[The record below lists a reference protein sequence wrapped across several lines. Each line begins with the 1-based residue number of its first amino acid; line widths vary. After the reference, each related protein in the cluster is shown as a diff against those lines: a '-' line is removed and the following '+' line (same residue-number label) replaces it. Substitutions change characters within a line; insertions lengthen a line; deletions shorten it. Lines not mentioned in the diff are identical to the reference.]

1 MALSSNLAR
10 LVSTTTKTTPQW
22 RGITPRWIL
31 KLLPYVQVKSGVYR
45 LNRVESD
52 PSVVSGHIEGDEI
65 PDSFAGLEDEPQEYT
80 LTPVEAALKIHSR
93 VLDLYNDPYDQLQ
106 LQSATLIE
114 AMKEQQ
120 EDEVINSKDFGLLAS
135 VAKGMSIATESGPP
149 TPNDL
154 DNLISMVWN
163 RPAFFV
169 ANPKA
174 IARFG
179 HECTKRGVCIG
190 AVEMLGS
197 PFQTWRGI
205 PIVPSNK
212 VKIDAKGNTSMMLLR
227 VGAENQ
233 GIVGLQHAGVKNEVM
248 PGISMRLTGI
258 DNKNVAT
265 YMLSLY
271 HSLAIHTEE
280 SLGVLSIKL

>member
-1 MALSSNLAR
+1 MALSVNLAR
-10 LVSTTTKTTPQW
+10 LVSTTTKTPPQW
-22 RGITPRWIL
+22 RGITPRWLL
-31 KLLPYVQVKSGVYR
+31 KLLPYVQVSGGVYR
-45 LNRVESD
+45 VNRVEAD
-52 PSVVSGHIEGDEI
+52 PSVMGGHTEGNEI
-65 PDSFAGLEDEPQEYT
+65 PDSFAGLDDEPQEYT
-80 LTPVEAALKIHSR
+80 LSPVEAALKIHSR
-93 VLDLYNDPYDQLQ
+93 VMDLYTDPYDQLQ
-106 LQSATLIE
+106 LQSMVLIE

-120 EDEVINSKDFGLLAS
+120 EDEVINHPEFGLLAS
-135 VAKGMSIATESGPP
+135 VAKGMSIAAETGPP

-154 DNLISMVWN
+154 DNLIGKVWN

-169 ANPKA
+169 ANPLT

-179 HECTKRGVCIG
+179 QECTKRGVCIG

-205 PIVPSNK
+205 PIIPSNK
-212 VKIDAKGNTSMMLLR
+212 IKIDAKGNTSMMLLR
-227 VGAENQ
+227 VGAENM
-233 GIVGLQHAGVKNEVM
+233 GVVGLHHPGVKNEVM

-271 HSLAIHTEE
+271 HSVAVHTEE
-280 SLGVLSIKL
+280 ALGVLSLKL

>member
-10 LVSTTTKTTPQW
+10 LTSTTTKTSPLW
-22 RGITPRWIL
+22 RGTTPRWLL
-31 KLLPYVQVKSGVYR
+31 KLLPYVEVNAGVYR
-45 LNRVESD
+45 VNRVEAD
-52 PSVVSGHIEGDEI
+52 PSIVGGHEEGDTI
-65 PDSFAGLEDEPQEYT
+65 PDSFAELEDNPLEYT
-80 LTPVEAALKIHSR
+80 LSPIEARLKIHSR
-93 VLDLYNDPYDQLQ
+93 VMDLYTEPYDQLQ
-106 LQSATLIE
+106 LQAMVLIE

-120 EDEVINSKDFGLLAS
+120 EDEVINHPDFGMLAA
-135 VAKGMSIATESGPP
+135 VTKQMAITTESGPP

-154 DNLISMVWN
+154 DNLISLVWN

-169 ANPKA
+169 AHPRT

-197 PFQTWRGI
+197 PFHTWRGI

-212 VKIDAKGNTSMMLLR
+212 LKIDPEGNSHIILLR
-227 VGAENQ
+227 AGAENM
-233 GIVGLQHAGVKNEVM
+233 GVVGLQHAKVKNEVL

-258 DNKNVAT
+258 DIKNIAT
-265 YMLSLY
+265 YMLTLY
-271 HSLAIHTEE
+271 HSVAVHLEE
-280 SLGVLSIKL
+280 ALGVITVKI

>member
-1 MALSSNLAR
+1 MALSSDLAR
-10 LVSTTTKTTPQW
+10 LVTTTTKTPPQW
-22 RGITPRWIL
+22 RGITPRWLL
-31 KLLPYVQVKSGVYR
+31 KLLPYAELKGGVYR
-45 LNRVESD
+45 VNRVESD
-52 PSVVSGHIEGDEI
+52 PMARGGHNEGEVI
-65 PDSFAGLEDEPQEYT
+65 PDSFVGLEDKPQEYT
-80 LTPVEAALKIHSR
+80 LSAIEAALKIHSR
-93 VLDLYNDPYDQLQ
+93 VMDLYNDPYDQLQ
-106 LQSATLIE
+106 LQMATLIE

-120 EDEVINSKDFGLLAS
+120 EDEVINSPDFGLLSS
-135 VAKGMSIATESGPP
+135 VAEGMSIPTETGPP

-154 DNLISMVWN
+154 DNLISLVWN

-169 ANPKA
+169 ANPKT

-205 PIVPSNK
+205 PVIPSNK
-212 VKIDAKGNTSMMLLR
+212 IKIAPDGQTNMLLLR

-233 GIVGLQHAGVKNEVM
+233 GIVGLQHSTVKNEVM

-258 DNKNVAT
+258 DSKNIAT
-265 YMLSLY
+265 YMLTLY
-271 HSLAIHTEE
+271 HSLAVHTEE
-280 SLGVLSIKL
+280 SLGVLNIKL